1 MLRRIASWV
10 VRMFHRQSPSTT
22 SPRCDKCGN
31 LATLFV
37 FQVNPQGTHA
47 EKKYCGPCGT
57 QNVWFPNPNLPGPV
71 TEIPGGDREI
81 NMAIEKIL
89 WSEATEKLL
98 ILREVEGARRLSF
111 MTGYFE
117 ASALWWFI
125 KGASIP
131 RPPTHDAWVNTV
143 LALGWKVR
151 SACVFDRRQENYLA
165 EIRLFREQTEVK
177 VDVRPSDAIIFALR
191 AGVPLYFKEKVLTA
205 YGISEPEPA

>member
-1 MLRRIASWV
+1 
-10 VRMFHRQSPSTT
+10 
-22 SPRCDKCGN
+22 
-31 LATLFV
+31 
-37 FQVNPQGTHA
+37 
-47 EKKYCGPCGT
+47 
-57 QNVWFPNPNLPGPV
+57 
-71 TEIPGGDREI
+71 
-81 NMAIEKIL
+81 MAIEKIL